1 MTVER
6 DEAPKVQRAALESLG
21 YSSREEITPL
31 IQRAFDFKD
40 RAWQASALLAMGRS
54 ANPIWQPAVMAM
66 LENTYPA
73 LRAEAARAAGEL
85 ELKEALP
92 SLMDMID
99 DHDENARMA
108 SIWSLSQIGGEE
120 VREKI
125 EALFEE
131 AEDDEELDFLE
142 SALDNL
148 SFTEGAKLMPFFGF
162 PDDENE
168 DEDEDETD
176 WLDEMDEM
184 EDLFDDEEDLTD

>member
-1 MTVER
+1 M
-6 DEAPKVQRAALESLG
+6 KSLG

-31 IQRAFDFKD
+31 IQRAFDSKD
-40 RAWQASALLAMGRS
+40 RAWQVSALLAMGRS

-92 SLMDMID
+92 SLMEMID
-99 DHDENARMA
+99 DPDENARMA

-148 SFTEGAKLMPFFGF
+148 SFTEGAKLMPFFGI
-162 PDDENE
+162 PEDE